1 MQFLRNYTAL
11 YNILSYIFKMWA
23 IYVNMQHFHV
33 LPYMFVNVSLY
44 VHTIFDISNKIG
56 YSNLVQTLC
65 SKCGSRFTSFSPRS
79 FKKEILWPSS
89 LIPNGCK
96 LLKVKAFSFI
106 SFKVIT
112 LMEWIH
118 SFRKP
123 FENKI
128 AGPPREARQPRLGPW
143 LDFEN

>member
-1 MQFLRNYTAL
+1 MRFSTPLIFVFLPLSPHQSIITFSSLLWDTL
-11 YNILSYIFKMWA
+11 YILRIF
-23 IYVNMQHFHV
+23 H
-33 LPYMFVNVSLY
+33 LY

-143 LDFEN
+143 LDFEK